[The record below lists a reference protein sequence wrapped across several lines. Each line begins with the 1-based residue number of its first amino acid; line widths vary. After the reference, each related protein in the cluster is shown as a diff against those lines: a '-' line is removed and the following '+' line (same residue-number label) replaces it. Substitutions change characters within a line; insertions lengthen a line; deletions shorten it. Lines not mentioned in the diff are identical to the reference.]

1 MTLVIECI
9 NIDETNV
16 KLKCFT
22 SFYCNWMKQSLLFI
36 LTASIIV
43 SIAVGIAEIQGTD
56 TATNL
61 NSAKSNVYRDIS
73 VQATGEDSQATF
85 EQSNNNQETASEN
98 NCSEGAECSISIS

>member
-16 KLKCFT
+16 KLKCIT

-43 SIAVGIAEIQGTD
+43 SIAVGMAEIHGTD

-73 VQATGEDSQATF
+73 VQATGDDSQATF
-85 EQSNNNQETASEN
+85 EQ
-98 NCSEGAECSISIS
+98 